1 MHESVIT
8 QNMLTTVLDEAKAAS
23 AQKVTRISLIVGELS
38 GVVSECVQFYF
49 DILKK
54 DTIAQEAT
62 IEFKPV
68 PAQLRCRD
76 CQAEFHPPDA
86 LWACPDC
93 GSYSVEIRGGRD
105 CRIESIEVEP

>member
-8 QNMLTTVLDEAKAAS
+8 QNMLTTVLDEAKAAN
-23 AQKVTRISLIVGELS
+23 ARKVTRISLTVGELS

-54 DTIAQEAT
+54 DTIASEAV

-68 PAQLRCRD
+68 PARLRCRD
-76 CQAEFHPPDA
+76 CQAEFHPQDE
-86 LWACPDC
+86 LWVCPNC
-93 GSYSVEIRGGRD
+93 SSRSVEIREGRD
-105 CRIESIEVEP
+105 CTIDSIEVEP